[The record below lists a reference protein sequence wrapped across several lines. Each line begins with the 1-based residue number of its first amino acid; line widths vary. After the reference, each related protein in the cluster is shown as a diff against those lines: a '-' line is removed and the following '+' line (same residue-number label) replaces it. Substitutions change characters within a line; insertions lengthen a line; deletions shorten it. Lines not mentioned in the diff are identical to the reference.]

1 VLDRMGLTIGGTI
14 LPIIAEAGIL
24 LAFGVVVLGIAVRN
38 FRVRD

>member
-1 VLDRMGLTIGGTI
+1 MPIGGTV

-24 LAFGVVVLGIAVRN
+24 LAFGFVVLGIAVRN

>member
-1 VLDRMGLTIGGTI
+1 MSLTIGGTVI
-14 LPIIAEAGIL
+14 PVIAEAGIL